1 MSAKDRFHDAV
12 KNALIKDGWK
22 ITHDPFRLDFGFT
35 DTYIDLGAEKVIT
48 ADKDDE
54 KIAIEIKSFISKSEL
69 YEFYTAL
76 GQFLGYRLA
85 LKRVEPERVLF
96 LAVPKETNDSL
107 FHQTIIADLVLENEV
122 KIIVYNSIEEVIV
135 EWKR

>member
-1 MSAKDRFHDAV
+1 MSAKDKFHEAV
-12 KNALIKDGWK
+12 KNALIKDGWS

-35 DTYIDLGAEKVIT
+35 DTYIDLGAEKFIT

-76 GQFLGYRLA
+76 GQFLGYRMA

-96 LAVPKETNDSL
+96 LAVPKETYNNL
-107 FHQTIIADLVLENEV
+107 FHQTIISDLVLENNV
-122 KIIVYNSIEEVIV
+122 KIIVYNSVKEVIV
-135 EWKR
+135 EWKK

>member
-1 MSAKDRFHDAV
+1 MSAKDKFHDAV
-12 KNALIKDGWK
+12 KNALVKDGWT

-35 DTYIDLGAEKVIT
+35 DTYIDLGAEKFIT

-76 GQFLGYRLA
+76 GQFLGYRMA

-96 LAVPKETNDSL
+96 LAVPKETCNNL
-107 FHQTIIADLVLENEV
+107 FHQTIISDLVSVSYTHLTLPT
-122 KIIVYNSIEEVIV
+122 KA
-135 EWKR
+135 

>member
-1 MSAKDRFHDAV
+1 MSAKDKFHDAV

-48 ADKDDE
+48 ADKNDE

-96 LAVPKETNDSL
+96 LAVPKETYNSL
-107 FHQTIIADLVLENEV
+107 FHQTIIADLVSENNV

-135 EWKR
+135 EWKK

>member
-1 MSAKDRFHDAV
+1 MSAKDKFHDAV
-12 KNALIKDGWK
+12 KNALVKDGWT

-35 DTYIDLGAEKVIT
+35 DTYIDLGAEKFIT

-76 GQFLGYRLA
+76 GQFLGYRMA

-96 LAVPKETNDSL
+96 LAVPKETYNNL
-107 FHQTIIADLVLENEV
+107 FHQTIISDLVLENNV
-122 KIIVYNSIEEVIV
+122 KIIVYNSVKEVIEE
-135 EWKR
+135 WKK